1 MLKNMIVPTSFMMIC
16 VVLAMYSVTIVKD
29 QMDQVMIMSALFGY
43 GAGYFVCSFGKEL
56 EKRDKE

>member
-1 MLKNMIVPTSFMMIC
+1 
-16 VVLAMYSVTIVKD
+16 MYSVTIVKD

-43 GAGYFVCSFGKEL
+43 GAGYFVCAFGKEL